1 MPPRHAGAEVGTLI
15 FQRGRTIVAT
25 FAQVNLDPGGV
36 FAWVIVGLIAGF
48 LAGRVM
54 QGGGYGLVGDLVV
67 GLVGAVIGGV
77 LSGMFITGTY
87 GFAGSILVAF
97 LGACLL
103 IWAVRQI
110 APARARA

>member
-1 MPPRHAGAEVGTLI
+1 L
-15 FQRGRTIVAT
+15 
-25 FAQVNLDPGGV
+25 
-36 FAWVIVGLIAGF
+36 IVGLIAGF

-54 QGGGYGLVGDLVV
+54 HGGGYGLVGDLVV
-67 GLVGAVIGGV
+67 GLVGAVIGGI

-103 IWAVRQI
+103 IWVLRQI
-110 APARARA
+110 ASRRAYV